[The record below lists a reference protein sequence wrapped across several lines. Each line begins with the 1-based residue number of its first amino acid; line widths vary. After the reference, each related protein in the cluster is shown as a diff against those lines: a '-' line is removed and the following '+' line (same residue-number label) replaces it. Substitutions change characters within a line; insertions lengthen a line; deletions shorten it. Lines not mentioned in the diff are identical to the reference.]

1 MRYAISRARAV
12 QDGGKVRGRRVGW
25 AGWLRR
31 AHGGCG
37 GASGAP
43 SLDLVQLARRRR
55 TRETRCR
62 RPLKC
67 RAPGTSPGPMPA
79 ASALPSTWER
89 VCTGRGYLPR
99 KERAA
104 WLSWENPPWRYDLR
118 AWANVFLPVRARRPG
133 RSGIRRSFGA
143 APSRNGER
151 SWSTRAHARP
161 MPGRRKAMHFPN
173 CAGPHSKPPRER
185 RCRKLPM
192 SFSRHA
198 PGNNNPRLRPPSP
211 RRVTELESH
220 GPRSGQMP
228 TRKNNP
234 PRRRLLWARSGAAFR
249 AAFGQGLGR
258 SANAP
263 SRRCAAQPSRCAL
276 KSTENPCRKRV
287 SVI

>member
-1 MRYAISRARAV
+1 MRYASGARAV

-99 KERAA
+99 KERVAR
-104 WLSWENPPWRYDLR
+104 LSWAKPLCRHDLR
-118 AWANVFLPVRARRPG
+118 AWANFFYLCARRGLAG
-133 RSGIRRSFGA
+133 RGSV
-143 APSRNGER
+143 
-151 SWSTRAHARP
+151 
-161 MPGRRKAMHFPN
+161 GRLA
-173 CAGPHSKPPRER
+173 
-185 RCRKLPM
+185 
-192 SFSRHA
+192 
-198 PGNNNPRLRPPSP
+198 
-211 RRVTELESH
+211 
-220 GPRSGQMP
+220 
-228 TRKNNP
+228 
-234 PRRRLLWARSGAAFR
+234 RRRPETASAAGLIESTLDQCLW
-249 AAFGQGLGR
+249 
-258 SANAP
+258 
-263 SRRCAAQPSRCAL
+263 
-276 KSTENPCRKRV
+276 ENE
-287 SVI
+287 S